1 MAGEL
6 SIFINAKDRTLVSSF
21 LNRQTVSL
29 PAAIQGE
36 TLTLLVYFL
45 NPVGLQV
52 SSPFEYLDFSGGT
65 LKVGICGGDGRP
77 TGTASDPTP
86 TVIAFQDTFSEIPNG
101 FSGELTL
108 NTPDVA
114 TFLGALSERAST
126 FEVELTPAAGDPVK
140 YLQIPVIIKAAVIE
154 SASTVPTPISSYM
167 TRNESLAAFVKQIG
181 LPGETVQFTSPNGLY
196 GRILGVRDDGTR
208 QDDVIEL

>member
-6 SIFINAKDRTLVSSF
+6 SIFINTRDRTLAASF
-21 LNRQTVSL
+21 TNKQIITL
-29 PAAIQGE
+29 PAMVQGE
-36 TLTLLVYFL
+36 TINLLVYFL
-45 NPVGLQV
+45 APVGLQV
-52 SSPFEYLDFSGGT
+52 SSPFSYLDFSGGT
-65 LKVGICGGDGRP
+65 LKVGICGGNGLP
-77 TGTASDPTP
+77 TGTANDPTP

-108 NTPDVA
+108 NTAAVA
-114 TFLGALSERAST
+114 TFIGTLSERAST
-126 FEVELTPAAGDPVK
+126 LEVELTPAAGDPVK
-140 YLQIPVIIKAAVIE
+140 YLQIPVILKAAVIE
-154 SASTVPTPISSYM
+154 SGSTVPTPTASYM

-181 LPGETVQFTSPNGLY
+181 LPGETVQFTSPNGIY